1 MSHTP
6 THTPTPWCY
15 RKAAKHLHIE
25 GTHAGY
31 GRRIA
36 TVPYVGD
43 STGWTSAAN
52 AAHIVHCVNTHDAL
66 VEALRSSF
74 ATLNGLRDQKVAMPK
89 WMQIHVTDSLNL
101 ANQALAQVEK
111 GAEL

>member
-1 MSHTP
+1 MSHTR

-52 AAHIVHCVNTHDAL
+52 AAHIVHCVNNHDAL
-66 VEALRSSF
+66 VAALRE
-74 ATLNGLRDQKVAMPK
+74 VARWDGVSGIDAEWPRVME
-89 WMQIHVTDSLNL
+89 IVH
-101 ANQALAQVEK
+101 AALAMAEK
-111 GAEL
+111 GA